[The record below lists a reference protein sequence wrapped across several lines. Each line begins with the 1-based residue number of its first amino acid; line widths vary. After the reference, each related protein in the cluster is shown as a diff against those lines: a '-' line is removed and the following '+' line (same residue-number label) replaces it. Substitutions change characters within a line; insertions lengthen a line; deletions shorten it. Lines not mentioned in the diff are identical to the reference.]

1 MLLLFLS
8 FSSIYSYGQ
17 IPEDALKMGWYKPG
31 GTARNQAIGGVVGSL
46 GGDLTSTFGNPA
58 GLGFYKT
65 SEVVLSPGYNF
76 NTQKSDY
83 RGTESSDKKNSFLLG
98 TSGVV
103 FGFSDRYKKGK
114 SSAFSIAVSRTA
126 DFNSNIYYK
135 GQNDFSSY
143 GEQYAAEVA
152 GSGLTLDQVL
162 NSNSVSL
169 GSRMG
174 VYTYLVDTLTY
185 SAGTEVISTAT
196 RHSLQSG
203 AALALEQENSIET
216 KGGITEIAFG
226 FGTNK
231 NDKLYF
237 GGSLGIPIVNY
248 ESRKIFT
255 ERDISGNN
263 NSDFSSSTLDE
274 TYKSKGVGL
283 NLKLGMIFKPVDNL
297 RLGLAVHT
305 PSIYGL
311 TDTYDATMSTNTEN
325 YANADTVS
333 SKFFNNGETS
343 EFEYDLT
350 SPWRMMVSGSYIFS
364 EIEDVTKQKG
374 FISFDVEYVTY
385 GSSRYKTAN
394 TDQADD
400 GYYDGVNK
408 AIKEINKGAF
418 NFRLGGEMKFN
429 TIMARLGF
437 SYYGDPYKTA
447 PQKANKMFV
456 SGGVGYRNKGIF
468 VDLTYV
474 QGFQK
479 DFNLPYLLTDKE
491 NVYASQKVTSGT
503 AMLTF
508 GFKF

>member
-1 MLLLFLS
+1 
-8 FSSIYSYGQ
+8 
-17 IPEDALKMGWYKPG
+17 
-31 GTARNQAIGGVVGSL
+31 
-46 GGDLTSTFGNPA
+46 
-58 GLGFYKT
+58 
-65 SEVVLSPGYNF
+65 
-76 NTQKSDY
+76 
-83 RGTESSDKKNSFLLG
+83 
-98 TSGVV
+98 
-103 FGFSDRYKKGK
+103 
-114 SSAFSIAVSRTA
+114 
-126 DFNSNIYYK
+126 
-135 GQNDFSSY
+135 
-143 GEQYAAEVA
+143 
-152 GSGLTLDQVL
+152 
-162 NSNSVSL
+162 
-169 GSRMG
+169 MG

-185 SAGTEVISTAT
+185 SGGTEVISMAT
-196 RHSLQSG
+196 RNALQTG
-203 AALALEQENSIET
+203 KALQLEQENRIET

-248 ESRKIFT
+248 ESRKVFT

-263 NSDFSSSTLDE
+263 NSDFNYSTLDE
-274 TYKSKGVGL
+274 TYTSKGVGV

-311 TDTYDATMSTNTEN
+311 TDTYDGTMKTNTEN
-325 YANADTVS
+325 YAMADSVN
-333 SKFFNNGETS
+333 SKFFNNGDIS
-343 EFEYDLT
+343 KYEYDLT

-364 EIEDVTKQKG
+364 EVEDVTKQKG
-374 FISFDVEYVTY
+374 FISLDIEYVTY
-385 GSSRYKTAN
+385 GSSRFKSAD
-394 TDQADD
+394 TDNSDD
-400 GYYDGVNK
+400 SYFDGLNSAV
-408 AIKEINKGAF
+408 KEINKGAF

-437 SYYGDPYKTA
+437 AYYGDPYKIA
-447 PQKANKMFV
+447 PEKANKMFV

-479 DFNLPYLLTDKE
+479 DFNMPYFLTDKE
-491 NVYASQKVTSGT
+491 NVYAAQKASTGT